1 MKRIL
6 WTVLG
11 LALASPLLA
20 EEVVIFKD
28 HRSLVIQ
35 SHRTDKEW
43 TYLRVGNGEL
53 AVRSSEILRF
63 TQEKGALPLTLPPSA
78 PQPAVQRGFPG
89 PTPPSRPAFVPERP
103 PSPPPAE
110 SEEEEPEEEDLEE
123 EAPPEDEE
131 PPAKEGEKKPPP
143 PAGFARPNLNLDK
156 PIPMNRASDEG
167 KEDG

>member
-1 MKRIL
+1 MKRL
-6 WTVLG
+6 VWTVL
-11 LALASPLLA
+11 ALAFSAPLLA
-20 EEVVIFKD
+20 QEVVIFKD

-53 AVRSSEILRF
+53 AVRSSEILQF

-89 PTPPSRPAFVPERP
+89 PTPPSRPGFVPERP
-103 PSPPPAE
+103 PTPPPAE
-110 SEEEEPEEEDLEE
+110 PEEEEPEEDLDEEVTTEDEP
-123 EAPPEDEE
+123 PPE
-131 PPAKEGEKKPPP
+131 KEGEKKPQP

-156 PIPMNRASDEG
+156 PIPMNQASDEG
-167 KEDG
+167 SEDD